1 MTTTF
6 QGLPARRT
14 ALAAVSASMIVAVAA
29 TSAAAD
35 PAVEAGSKSTER
47 ISQVSD
53 RVVPTNAALTVAADA
68 TYDVETASV
77 FGTADAAPAPE
88 PEPEPEPEPAP
99 EPEPEPVERE
109 AAAASRTD
117 ERAEAP
123 EPAVEEAAP
132 QAETQTEAATQA
144 AAEPAPAPAASA
156 SGSAAVS
163 IALQYQGAPYVW
175 GGTSPSG
182 WDCIGFVSY
191 VYRQLGHEVGST
203 PAAVLS
209 AGTRVPASQARP
221 GDIIYTPGHVAI
233 YIGDGQ
239 NIGAWNE
246 GMGTRIGP
254 NSWLG
259 APTYIRVG

>member
-1 MTTTF
+1 MATTF
-6 QGLPARRT
+6 QGIPVRRS
-14 ALAAVSASMIVAVAA
+14 AVAAVSASMIVAVAA

-35 PAVEAGSKSTER
+35 PSVEAGPKTAER
-47 ISQVSD
+47 VSQLSD
-53 RVVPTNAALTVAADA
+53 RVLPTNVALTVAADA
-68 TYDVETASV
+68 PYEVETASV
-77 FGTADAAPAPE
+77 FGTAEAAPAPE
-88 PEPEPEPEPAP
+88 PEPEPEPAP
-99 EPEPEPVERE
+99 EVEPEPVVREE
-109 AAAASRTD
+109 AAATRTD

-123 EPAVEEAAP
+123 QPDAETAAP
-132 QAETQTEAATQA
+132 QAEAPAEVASQPAPEA
-144 AAEPAPAPAASA
+144 APAPAASA

-163 IALQYQGAPYVW
+163 IALQYQGVPYRW

-182 WDCIGFVSY
+182 WDCIGFVSH
-191 VYRQLGHEVGST
+191 VYRQLGIEVGST
-203 PAAVLS
+203 PADVLS
-209 AGTRVPASQARP
+209 AGTRVPASEARP

-246 GMGTRIGP
+246 SMGTRIGP